1 MFFRAL
7 TMLRFPPTL
16 DLSQLDA
23 LLEEFRLKPIGALEL
38 SAHGFVS
45 PFGKGEQA
53 LSHRIGNAIWLTVG
67 GEQKLLPPATVN
79 QALEERLESIYAKEG
94 RRPGGRARQRLRDDI
109 VMELLPRALTK
120 PHRTD
125 LLIDL
130 QDGFIAVDTSSRKTA
145 EGVASEIRR
154 ALGSFPAV
162 HLNAEVS
169 PRAVMTGWVAG
180 EPLPK
185 GLSLGEDCRLEDA
198 MDGGSKVACYRIDLQ
213 SEEIAEHLRA
223 GRQVTRVALVLDD
236 HLSFDLDETL
246 IVHKLKFLD
255 GAIDAL
261 SNIEREDLRAE
272 LDARFALLA
281 GEVSRLFRVLE
292 GALHLTKGDIA

>member
-1 MFFRAL
+1 M
-7 TMLRFPPTL
+7 
-16 DLSQLDA
+16 
-23 LLEEFRLKPIGALEL
+23 
-38 SAHGFVS
+38 
-45 PFGKGEQA
+45 
-53 LSHRIGNAIWLTVG
+53 
-67 GEQKLLPPATVN
+67 
-79 QALEERLESIYAKEG
+79 
-94 RRPGGRARQRLRDDI
+94 
-109 VMELLPRALTK
+109 
-120 PHRTD
+120 
-125 LLIDL
+125 
-130 QDGFIAVDTSSRKTA
+130 
-145 EGVASEIRR
+145 ASEIRR